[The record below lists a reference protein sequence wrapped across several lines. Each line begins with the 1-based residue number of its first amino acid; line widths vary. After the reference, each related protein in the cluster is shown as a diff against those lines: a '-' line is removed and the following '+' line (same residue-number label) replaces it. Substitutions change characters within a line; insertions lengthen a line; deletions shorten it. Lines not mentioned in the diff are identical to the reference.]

1 MHRNIA
7 SSFTTYYLLLALAF
21 VLMGK
26 AVSALQEAAIIGMTP
41 LPVSFEID
49 WIGVKSTWQGVL
61 AQLSVLLVYLVFLI
75 LPKSK
80 RATSQPT
87 PQASDFKRVS
97 VTASDA
103 D

>member
-26 AVSALQEAAIIGMTP
+26 AVSALQEAAIIGMTS

-61 AQLSVLLVYLVFLI
+61 AQLSVLLVYLVFLV
-75 LPKSK
+75 LSKSK
-80 RATSQPT
+80 HVKSQPT
-87 PQASDFKRVS
+87 P
-97 VTASDA
+97 
-103 D
+103 